1 MNKLF
6 KNNSEV
12 NKFSPVKLSSQHL
25 LAIEGMQKTEIQKLL
40 DRADYFAN
48 LDKHADTIY
57 LSGYVVLNVFLKIQ
71 LVLGFHL
78 NLQQEDLEQ
87 K

>member
-12 NKFSPVKLSSQHL
+12 NRPSPVKLQSHHL
-25 LAIEGMQKTEIQKLL
+25 LAMEGMQKSEIQKLL

-48 LDKHADTIY
+48 LDKHTDTKY
-57 LSGYVVLNVFLKIQ
+57 LSG
-71 LVLGFHL
+71 
-78 NLQQEDLEQ
+78 
-87 K
+87 

>member
-12 NKFSPVKLSSQHL
+12 NKSSPVKLISHHL
-25 LAIEGMQKTEIQKLL
+25 LAIEGMQKSEIQKLL

-48 LDKHADTIY
+48 LEKHDVSI
-57 LSGYVVLNVFLKIQ
+57 LNFIENVK
-71 LVLGFHL
+71 GKENL
-78 NLQQEDLEQ
+78 NIESETPRDSFDN
-87 K
+87 